1 MFAEWQRIVKSVT
14 TQRLE
19 TSESKTR
26 EEVQVQ
32 EQPVETSRWKRIVI
46 DAALLLVVVFC
57 VAELAIRLLHR

>member
-14 TQRLE
+14 TQMLE